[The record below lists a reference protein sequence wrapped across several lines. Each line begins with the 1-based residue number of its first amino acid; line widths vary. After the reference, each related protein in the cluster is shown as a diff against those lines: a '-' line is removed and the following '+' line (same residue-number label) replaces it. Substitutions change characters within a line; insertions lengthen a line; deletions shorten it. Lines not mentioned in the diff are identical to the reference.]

1 MTSAL
6 LGGASNTEVIDVT
19 GLKVLVWELLPFK
32 VSLQVFFGNE
42 NGAEFR
48 LWLWIKCV
56 IILGHLGMFLL

>member
-6 LGGASNTEVIDVT
+6 LGGASNTEVTDVT
-19 GLKVLVWELLPFK
+19 GLRVLVWELLPFK

-48 LWLWIKCV
+48 SY
-56 IILGHLGMFLL
+56 G

>member
-6 LGGASNTEVIDVT
+6 LGGASNTEVTDVT
-19 GLKVLVWELLPFK
+19 ELRVLAWELLPFK

-48 LWLWIKCV
+48 SY
-56 IILGHLGMFLL
+56 G